1 MYSMA
6 IGLDPDNH
14 VLYSNRSAA
23 DIVDEEEKYAEELRE
38 KEAQARRTRV
48 QTEKTEKYTTQ
59 ELGNAEEQVARL
71 LATNYKFK
79 NLNPFRVLQLDID
92 ATAEDIKY
100 RYKKLSVVIHPDKN
114 LGLDGAQE
122 AFDEL
127 KKAYEELLDK
137 EKREL
142 TIKTVDT
149 TRAATARERRKLL
162 SKGMK
167 ESDFEPLD
175 VKLDKDVMKAFADIE
190 LKRRDSVKHL
200 AASRKREREQEDEQ
214 KATKEAEEELNKN
227 WGKQERQE
235 GRIGDWRDFQG
246 SHKQVTNRN
255 YKQQERG
262 NSKKP
267 KFGAADMESWKKS
280 WK

>member
-1 MYSMA
+1 M
-6 IGLDPDNH
+6 
-14 VLYSNRSAA
+14 LYTVALITTTTTTTA
-23 DIVDEEEKYAEELRE
+23 D
-38 KEAQARRTRV
+38 
-48 QTEKTEKYTTQ
+48 
-59 ELGNAEEQVARL
+59 GS
-71 LATNYKFK
+71 
-79 NLNPFRVLQLDID
+79 FRV
-92 ATAEDIKY
+92 
-100 RYKKLSVVIHPDKN
+100 S
-114 LGLDGAQE
+114 
-122 AFDEL
+122 
-127 KKAYEELLDK
+127 
-137 EKREL
+137 
-142 TIKTVDT
+142 
-149 TRAATARERRKLL
+149 
-162 SKGMK
+162 
-167 ESDFEPLD
+167 
-175 VKLDKDVMKAFADIE
+175 DIE